1 MTTVVAVRTPQHIV
15 IGADTLLTQGDTR
28 LPHTYNL
35 AQKVYTVGH
44 SCIGLSGSVSHYT
57 SLIQALRHMGEHC
70 RLWGEDQVF
79 ETFTKVHKKLK
90 DEFFLNP
97 KKQPDDPYEGNHISA
112 MVANGS
118 GIYGVYAHREVIAF
132 DRFWCNG
139 SGRAYAL
146 GAMHALWAEAKRGC
160 LQAVLPGK
168 PAGRQPQ
175 AGPGGGAGPATTA
188 AVAASPSAAGGPARV
203 RTRIVV
209 VGVAIVAELD
219 LQGRFTFIN
228 KNLYPIL
235 YPEGAGAGAEPGQP
249 RSVPVEGY
257 LKRWPIR
264 LPPRRRPARLP
275 AAPSSTSRAVP
286 RCAVRS
292 APSRKR
298 SRAAT
303 ATRPWKR

>member
-146 GAMHALWAEAKRGC
+146 GAMHALWAERSAT
-160 LQAVLPGK
+160 QPGQI
-168 PAGRQPQ
+168 PDALAIARAGL
-175 AGPGGGAGPATTA
+175 
-188 AVAASPSAAGGPARV
+188 AAGMEFDRASGGEMRLWRFVTGEQGGP
-203 RTRIVV
+203 
-209 VGVAIVAELD
+209 ELID
-219 LQGRFTFIN
+219 
-228 KNLYPIL
+228 
-235 YPEGAGAGAEPGQP
+235 
-249 RSVPVEGY
+249 
-257 LKRWPIR
+257 
-264 LPPRRRPARLP
+264 
-275 AAPSSTSRAVP
+275 STI
-286 RCAVRS
+286 S
-292 APSRKR
+292 A
-298 SRAAT
+298 
-303 ATRPWKR
+303 